1 MRRTAGA
8 AKAAAVLLGAAM
20 IAAACGGD
28 NKGSST
34 NTTTAGG
41 GASTSA
47 GGGAATTAA
56 GAATTAGGATTTG
69 AATKGGTVTIALTDV
84 FSGYNQGTSAE
95 NVVSNQ
101 WVTNQVI
108 PSFVYFDD
116 KGAIQIDKNLGDI
129 VKTSDSPLT
138 VDVKINPQAVWSDGV
153 PISCDDIYMYWIA
166 QNNKLKKTG
175 ADGKETGLFTNATS
189 VGFDQV
195 GNVNCSADNKTA
207 TIVFDTPFSDWLG
220 LITNQGMVPAHSVA
234 KLAGL
239 TDAKAIRTAY
249 EAKDMATLQ
258 KIADAW
264 NTGFKTDQGLKPDVM
279 LSGGPYKITDYVP
292 DQSVTLE
299 RNDKYWGPAAPLD
312 KIVFRIITDDTAQVQ
327 ALANSEVQVIKPQPD
342 PDLLNQL
349 KGVTGVQ
356 AAVNGGFTFE
366 HFDFN
371 FQNPLFQDKAVR
383 QAVAYCIPRDEI
395 VTKLIKPVDDKA
407 AILQNRMFEPF
418 QKDYVDNSGG
428 QYDKADIA
436 KAKSTLEA
444 AGYTLNGDTYAK
456 NGQKVEFK
464 LLHKDNAR
472 RSSEQQL
479 IAASCAQ
486 AGIKVDDDAD
496 PKWSDRAGQG
506 QFDAA
511 VFAWIG
517 NPLLSSNRSIYKT
530 PPDKS
535 TLNQNFGF
543 YSNPQV
549 DQLMDKLATD
559 TNSADLATAAN
570 QADKIMWTD
579 LATIPL
585 FQFPDLLAHSDK
597 VSGVV
602 YNPTQFDLTWNDN
615 KWAVA

>member
-1 MRRTAGA
+1 M
-8 AKAAAVLLGAAM
+8 LLGAAM

-47 GGGAATTAA
+47 SGGAATTAA
-56 GAATTAGGATTTG
+56 AAAATTGGATTT
-69 AATKGGTVTIALTDV
+69 AAAAKGGTITVALPDKFT
-84 FSGYNQGTSAE
+84 GYNQGTSAE
-95 NVVSNQ
+95 NLFANQ
-101 WVTNQVI
+101 LVTNQVI

-116 KGAIQIDKNLGDI
+116 KGVIQVDKSLGDV

-138 VDVKINPQAVWSDGV
+138 VDIKINPQAVWNDAV

-166 QNNKLKKTG
+166 QNNVLMTTG
-175 ADGKETGLFTNATS
+175 SDGKQTNLFQNATS
-189 VGFDQV
+189 VGFDQIKDV
-195 GNVNCSADNKTA
+195 TCSTDNKTA
-207 TIVFDTPFSDWLG
+207 TIVYQTPFSDWLG
-220 LITNQGMVPAHSVA
+220 LITNQGMVPAHAVA

-239 TDAKAIRTAY
+239 SDAKAIRTAY

-279 LSGGPYKITDYVP
+279 LSGGPYKITEYVP

-299 RNDKYWGPAAPLD
+299 RNEKYWGTPGNAD

-327 ALANSEVQVIKPQPD
+327 ALANSEVQVIAPQPD

-349 KGVTGVQ
+349 KGASGVTSS
-356 AAVNGGFTFE
+356 VNGGFTFE

-383 QAVAYCIPRDEI
+383 QAVAYCIPRDQI
-395 VTKLIKPVDDKA
+395 VDKLIKPVNDKA
-407 AILQNRMFEPF
+407 AILQNRMFFPF

-428 QYDKADIA
+428 SYNTADVA
-436 KAKSTLEA
+436 KAKATLEA
-444 AGYTLNGDTYAK
+444 AGYTLSGDTYAK

-479 IAASCAQ
+479 IAASCGQ

-496 PKWSDRAGQG
+496 PKWSSRAGQG
-506 QFDAA
+506 QFDAV
-511 VFAWIG
+511 VFAWVG
-517 NPLLSSNRSIYKT
+517 NPLLSSQRAIYKT
-530 PPDKS
+530 PPDKT
-535 TLNQNFGF
+535 TLNQNFGS

-549 DQLMDKLATD
+549 DKLMDQLATD
-559 TNSADLATAAN
+559 TNAANVATAAN
-570 QADKIMWTD
+570 QADKLIWGD
-579 LATIPL
+579 LGTVPL
-585 FQFPDLLAHSDK
+585 FQFPDLVAYSSK
-597 VSGVV
+597 VGNVV
-602 YNPTQFDLTWNDN
+602 YNPTQFGITWNDN
-615 KWAVA
+615 KWAAS

>member
-1 MRRTAGA
+1 LRRTAGV
-8 AKAAAVLLGAAM
+8 AKAAVVLLGAAM

-28 NKGSST
+28 NSGNSS
-34 NTTTAGG
+34 NTT
-41 GASTSA
+41 ASPGTTSA
-47 GGGAATTAA
+47 SGGS
-56 GAATTAGGATTTG
+56 TTTG
-69 AATKGGTVTIALTDV
+69 AAATTAPAATGGTVTLALTDV
-84 FSGYNQGTSAE
+84 FSGYNQGTSSE

-108 PSFVYFDD
+108 PSFIYFDD
-116 KGAIQIDKNLGDI
+116 KGAIQVDKNLSDI
-129 VKTSDSPLT
+129 TKTSDNPLT
-138 VDVKINPQAVWSDGV
+138 VDVKINPKAVWEDGV
-153 PISCDDIYMYWIA
+153 PISCDDIYMYWVA
-166 QNNKLKKTG
+166 QSGTLTKKDDTG
-175 ADGKETGLFTNATS
+175 KDVSLFSNATT

-195 GNVNCSADNKTA
+195 GDVKCSADNKTA
-207 TIVFDTPFSDWLG
+207 TLVFSSPFSDWLG
-220 LITNQGMVPAHSVA
+220 LITNQGMVPAHAVA
-234 KLAGL
+234 KIAGL

-249 EAKDMATLQ
+249 EAKDAATLQ

-264 NTGFKTDQGLKPDVM
+264 NTGFKTDQGLKPDIM
-279 LSGGPYKITDYVP
+279 LSGGPYKITAYVP

-299 RNDKYWGPAAPLD
+299 RNDKYWGTPAALD

-349 KGVTGVQ
+349 KSATNVTSS
-356 AAVNGGFTFE
+356 VNGGFTFE

-395 VTKLIKPVDDKA
+395 VTKLIKPVNDKA

-428 QYDKADIA
+428 GYDKADIA

-444 AGYTLNGDTYAK
+444 AGYTLNGAVYEKA
-456 NGQKVEFK
+456 GQKVEFK

-486 AGIKVDDDAD
+486 AGIQVDDDSD
-496 PKWSDRAGQG
+496 PAWSDRAGKG
-506 QFDAA
+506 QFDTA

-530 PPDKS
+530 PADK
-535 TLNQNFGF
+535 TNLNQNFGY
-543 YSNPQV
+543 YSNPQN
-549 DQLMDKLATD
+549 DALMDTLATSTD
-559 TNSADLATAAN
+559 PTKLATAAN
-570 QADKIMWTD
+570 DADKLLWAD

-585 FQFPDLLAHSDK
+585 FQFPDLLAFSNK
-597 VSGVV
+597 VSNVV

-615 KWAVA
+615 KWAVG

>member
-1 MRRTAGA
+1 LRRTAGA
-8 AKAAAVLLGAAM
+8 AKAAVVLLGAAM

-41 GASTSA
+41 GATTTA

-56 GAATTAGGATTTG
+56 GATTTG
-69 AATKGGTVTIALTDV
+69 AAAKGGTVTIALTDV

-95 NVVSNQ
+95 NLFANQ

-116 KGAIQIDKNLGDI
+116 KGAIQVDKDLSTI
-129 VKTSDSPLT
+129 TKTSDSPLT
-138 VDVKINPQAVWSDGV
+138 IDVKINPKAVWSDGT
-153 PISCDDIYMYWIA
+153 PISCDDIYMYWVA
-166 QNNKLKKTG
+166 QNGKLTKKDDTG
-175 ADGKETGLFTNATS
+175 KDVGLFSNATS
-189 VGFDQV
+189 VGFDQIK
-195 GNVNCSADNKTA
+195 NVTCSADNKDA

-220 LITNQGMVPAHSVA
+220 LITNQGMVPAHAVA
-234 KLAGL
+234 KIAGL

-249 EAKDMATLQ
+249 EANDLATMQ
-258 KIADAW
+258 KVADAW

-299 RNDKYWGPAAPLD
+299 RNDKYWGTPGTAD
-312 KIVFRIITDDTAQVQ
+312 KIVFRIITDDTAEVQ
-327 ALANSEVQVIKPQPD
+327 ALANQEVQVIAPQPD

-349 KGVTGVQ
+349 KGASGVTSS
-356 AAVNGGFTFE
+356 VNGGFTFE

-395 VTKLIKPVDDKA
+395 VTKLITPVNDKA
-407 AILQNRMFEPF
+407 EVLQNRMFEPF

-428 QYDKADIA
+428 QYNKADIA

-444 AGYTLNGDTYAK
+444 AGYTLNGDTYEKA
-456 NGQKVEFK
+456 GQKVEFK

-486 AGIKVDDDAD
+486 AGIKVDDDSD
-496 PKWSDRAGQG
+496 PKWSARAGQG

-511 VFAWIG
+511 VFAWVG

-530 PPDKS
+530 PPDKT
-535 TLNQNFGF
+535 TLNQNFGS

-549 DQLMDKLATD
+549 DTLMDTLATETD
-559 TNSADLATAAN
+559 TSKLATAAN
-570 QADKIMWTD
+570 QADKLIWGD
-579 LATIPL
+579 LGTIPL
-585 FQFPDLLAHSDK
+585 FQFPDLVAYSDK
-597 VSGVV
+597 VTGVV
-602 YNPTQFDLTWNDN
+602 YNPTQFGITWNDN
-615 KWAVA
+615 KWAVT